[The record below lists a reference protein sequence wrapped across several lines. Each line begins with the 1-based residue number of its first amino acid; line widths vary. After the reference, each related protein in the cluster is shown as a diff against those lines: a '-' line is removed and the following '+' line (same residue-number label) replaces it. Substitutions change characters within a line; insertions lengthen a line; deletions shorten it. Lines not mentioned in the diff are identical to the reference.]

1 MAGIGLII
9 IKRLGL
15 GLLTMLMVSILIFG
29 AVNLL
34 PGDFAQAIMGQGAT
48 PEAVQAIRRDLG
60 LDQPLVE
67 RYFTWLFGVLQG
79 DFGNSFAELNFSSY
93 GGTTASANFGSVA
106 DKLAPRFNN
115 TMFLAGVTALFAV
128 PVSILIGVLA
138 ALYRNSIFDRVANIT
153 TLTSISSPEFFL
165 AYILILILAVLN
177 PILPS
182 LSNIYDGMDFADRL
196 ERSML
201 PALTLTLVVTAHML
215 SLIHI

>member
-115 TMFLAGVTALFAV
+115 TMFLASVTALFAV

-138 ALYRNSIFDRVANIT
+138 ALYRNSIFDRVANI
-153 TLTSISSPEFFL
+153 
-165 AYILILILAVLN
+165 
-177 PILPS
+177 
-182 LSNIYDGMDFADRL
+182 
-196 ERSML
+196 
-201 PALTLTLVVTAHML
+201 L